1 MTTSPPVYQQRD
13 KVALDPSKRLPDKYF
28 GYSPSEHEDERG
40 RYIMQLRD
48 TLDAQSMPDHL
59 RVNDAQMYLHE
70 IETLEQRIQRHTT
83 DRRLKIDWPDRS
95 RFDEMVRIGQ
105 EMKAQYPLEQFIH
118 DHVLQCDLRPAGDTW
133 LGNCPIP
140 THDDTTP
147 SFRVYDSIRFKCF
160 GCGASGDVL
169 DLIGLVFGIE
179 RFSDRL
185 EFLAEVMR

>member
-1 MTTSPPVYQQRD
+1 MNSSVSVYQYRD
-13 KVALDPSKRLPDKYF
+13 RLVLDPTKQLPDKYF
-28 GYSPSEHEDERG
+28 GYSPSEHEEERG

-48 TLDAQSMPDHL
+48 TLDAKSMPDQL
-59 RVNDAQMYLHE
+59 RINDAQMYLHE
-70 IETLEQRIQRHTT
+70 IETLEQRIQRHKT
-83 DRRLKIDWPDRS
+83 DRRFTINWPDRS

-118 DHVLQCDLRPAGDTW
+118 DHVLQCDLRPAGKTW
-133 LGNCPIP
+133 LGNCPI
-140 THDDTTP
+140 HDDTTP

-169 DLIGLVFGIE
+169 ELIGLVFGIE

-185 EFLAEVMR
+185 DFLAEVMP